1 MILPSKVTSYRNS
14 VLAKFPVIL
23 SELAAGSL
31 SPRALYGKVRSHVK
45 DIGEFVE
52 ILDCLYAL
60 GKIELDEESGE
71 LRYVD

>member
-1 MILPSKVTSYRNS
+1 MP
-14 VLAKFPVIL
+14 KFPVIL
-23 SELAAGSL
+23 SVLSDGSL
-31 SPRALYGKVRSHVK
+31 SPRALYGKVKSHVK
-45 DIGEFVE
+45 DVGEFVE